1 MLDVSTNVLM
11 WLEVTSA
18 GVVLVINS
26 KINMDVWKVYS
37 VLKFTVYS
45 IYILTLL
52 LNYKIHKTSHV

>member
-18 GVVLVINS
+18 GVVLVISS